1 MIYTLKRVRS
11 RAIRIHVHADGRVVV
26 TAPTRV
32 TVREIERFVAEKQ
45 EWITEAQKKV
55 VGKRQSILHTATPE
69 EYKKYK
75 QAAMALAAKRLQH
88 FNVHYGLT
96 YRRLT
101 IRNSKTR
108 WGSCSRNGSIS
119 FSYTIALL
127 PPALADYI
135 VVHELCHTKEFNH
148 SPRFWK
154 LVAETIPDYKQRKS
168 LLRMT

>member
-1 MIYTLKRVRS
+1 MTYTLKRVRS
-11 RAIRIHVHADGRVVV
+11 RAMRIHVHADGRVVV
-26 TAPTRV
+26 TAPKRV
-32 TVREIERFVAEKQ
+32 AVREIDRFVAEKQ
-45 EWITEAQKKV
+45 EWIVEAQKKV
-55 VGKRQSILHTATPE
+55 AGKRQSILHAATAA

-88 FNVHYGLT
+88 FNAHYGFT

-108 WGSCSRNGSIS
+108 WGSCSRQGGIS

-127 PPALADYI
+127 PPALADYL

-154 LVAETIPDYKQRKS
+154 LVAETIPDYKARKAM
-168 LLRMT
+168 LRSS